1 VAESSLIQRYLV
13 ELAAKLPAPIVAEL
27 ADGLHETYLAHCVVG
42 LAEEDAARHA
52 VAKFGN
58 PDAIVA
64 AFLATNPARHAA
76 RTLLTGPRVGA
87 AWATAVLALHAWDW
101 PVSIWARIG
110 LGTVLITGSRSR

>member
-101 PVSIWARIG
+101 PVWIWVRIG